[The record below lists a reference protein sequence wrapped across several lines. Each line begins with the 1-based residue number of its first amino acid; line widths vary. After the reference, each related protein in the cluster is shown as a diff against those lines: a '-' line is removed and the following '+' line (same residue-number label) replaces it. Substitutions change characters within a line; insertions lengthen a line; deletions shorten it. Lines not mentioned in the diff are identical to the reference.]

1 MRRFLALA
9 AAFAVST
16 AVHATLACEGAGVD
30 QPVVVVRNQGDL
42 LVAQANQLE
51 NLAAA
56 DASAAFAADQE
67 IVRLTTRAQQLR
79 LEARRDELVRVEFL
93 TAAGELDARA
103 SVSRSRAMQ
112 LRARAAARRLQAAE
126 LRLQAQQRVAHRR
139 PIHTRA

>member
-9 AAFAVST
+9 AALAVST

-30 QPVVVVRNQGDL
+30 QPIAVRSQGEL

-51 NLAAA
+51 TLAAA
-56 DASAAFAADQE
+56 DANAALAADQE
-67 IVRLTTRAQQLR
+67 ILRLTTRAQQLR
-79 LEARRDELVRVEFL
+79 IEARRDALVRVEFL
-93 TAAGELDARA
+93 TAASDLDARA

-112 LRARAAARRLQAAE
+112 LRSRAATRRMQAAE

-139 PIHTRA
+139 PTRTSV